1 MRLELDKRK
10 VLILKS
16 IIKNYMETGE
26 PVGSRTISKL
36 PGLNLSSATIRN
48 EMSDLEDMGYILQ
61 PHTSAGRVP
70 SDKGY
75 RFYVDEILKD
85 KEIGVAEFKTDV
97 LEKVGRLEVV
107 LRKLAKIIASNT
119 NYATMISGP
128 KVEENKIKFLQLSKL
143 EGSRILIVTVF
154 DGNIVKNN
162 IMDLKRELSA
172 DELLDLNLLL
182 NTSLNGLSID
192 EITLAMMAKLK
203 SDAGVYGDVMDM
215 VLSEI
220 ARAFTSDDED
230 LQIYT
235 SGATNI
241 FKYPELS
248 DGEKASKLIDA
259 FEQKEKLKR
268 IFDQTQIAGN
278 DYGIQVYIG
287 EELPVQNMQDCS
299 LVTAKYEFGHGIC
312 GTIGIV
318 GPKRMDYERVVQTI
332 KEVMA
337 QMDQDFKDK

>member
-1 MRLELDKRK
+1 M
-10 VLILKS
+10 
-16 IIKNYMETGE
+16 
-26 PVGSRTISKL
+26 
-36 PGLNLSSATIRN
+36 
-48 EMSDLEDMGYILQ
+48 
-61 PHTSAGRVP
+61 
-70 SDKGY
+70 
-75 RFYVDEILKD
+75 
-85 KEIGVAEFKTDV
+85 
-97 LEKVGRLEVV
+97 
-107 LRKLAKIIASNT
+107 
-119 NYATMISGP
+119 
-128 KVEENKIKFLQLSKL
+128 
-143 EGSRILIVTVF
+143 
-154 DGNIVKNN
+154 
-162 IMDLKRELSA
+162 
-172 DELLDLNLLL
+172 DLNLLL